1 MVSCE
6 LLLLTN
12 MEAHSISLAVG
23 NILEDFISQVK
34 YCSQAIT
41 VKYFAVKRPYGS
53 KVVISGKDKKTNKTI
68 FYFLVK
74 IRSTG
79 ELECLKH
86 MINGIQ
92 LSLSKYYKS
101 PTQIDSD

>member
-1 MVSCE
+1 
-6 LLLLTN
+6 

-23 NILEDFISQVK
+23 NILEDFISDVK
-34 YCSQAIT
+34 YCSQGIT

-53 KVVISGKDKKTNKTI
+53 KVLISGKNRNTNKTI

-74 IRSTG
+74 VRSSG

-86 MINGIQ
+86 IINGIQ
-92 LSLSKYYKS
+92 LCLGNYYKL
-101 PTQIDSD
+101 PTQTDSD